1 MTTEGTK
8 GAAEAVLRELP
19 SVIGAFV
26 REDVNG
32 HPREVHLLVR
42 AGPNPRHLAYDV
54 RDLLEERLGVPID
67 QRVISIAQLAAGRR
81 PGPALADAAGMAP
94 AVAAAPATEAAAMP
108 AATGGASDEPAA
120 GDAARAAPAAPPG
133 TASAPAPG
141 KAAGP
146 APGTAA
152 GPAPGTAAGPAPHT
166 RPAAA
171 AEPAPVEDV
180 EPRVR
185 FAGISM
191 EAMDNRVRASV
202 CLDFG
207 GEERTGEAV
216 GLDTEPSRLR
226 AVAAATLIAVDTTCV
241 GRSRFEVEHVTTEMA
256 FGRAYVL
263 VTVLASS
270 PYLGRKPIPLVG
282 AHPVEMDAESAAA
295 LAALKAVNRILSLVL
310 RLPESRGPRQRQTRR
325 S

>member
-94 AVAAAPATEAAAMP
+94 AVPAPPAMP
-108 AATGGASDEPAA
+108 AATGGANDEPGT

-133 TASAPAPG
+133 TA
-141 KAAGP
+141 AGP
-146 APGTAA
+146 APQA
-152 GPAPGTAAGPAPHT
+152 
-166 RPAAA
+166 RPAAT
-171 AEPAPVEDV
+171 AEPAPVQDV

-191 EAMDNRVRASV
+191 EAMDNRVRAIV
-202 CLDFG
+202 CLDFD
-207 GEERTGEAV
+207 GEERTGEAL

>member
-108 AATGGASDEPAA
+108 ATTGSTGDEAGA
-120 GDAARAAPAAPPG
+120 GDAASAAPAAPPG
-133 TASAPAPG
+133 TPAGAAPQ
-141 KAAGP
+141 
-146 APGTAA
+146 TQ
-152 GPAPGTAAGPAPHT
+152 
-166 RPAAA
+166 PAAA

-202 CLDFG
+202 CLDFD